1 MVHYYCFIEDP
12 CNLQAGSRVFKVK
25 VGDGQHDQVKRVLVD
40 CYATDTNAF
49 FRLWDTDTDYFLASQ
64 LHTMPRD
71 HAHMSSELSVIVTDI
86 RTLYRNIISGTLDTI
101 KNPTYVTRNA
111 FRMMSILSP
120 SFFFKNLSARRA
132 THVPPVARKNL
143 SVRPCREDNI
153 AAVGF
158 ALMAL
163 LYWLGSLVGCWEN
176 AVL

>member
-25 VGDGQHDQVKRVLVD
+25 VGDSQKDQVKRVLLD

-49 FRLWDTDTDYFLASQ
+49 FRLWDADTDYFLAHQ
-64 LHTMPRD
+64 THTMPRD
-71 HAHMSSELSVIVTDI
+71 HASMSSGLNVIVTDI
-86 RTLYRNIISGTLDTI
+86 RTLYRNIVSGTLD
-101 KNPTYVTRNA
+101 NLRNSPNVTRNA

-120 SFFFKNLSARRA
+120 SFFLKNLSARRA
-132 THVPPVARKNL
+132 PSVPPVARKNL
-143 SVRPCREDNI
+143 SVRPCREDNL

>member
-25 VGDGQHDQVKRVLVD
+25 VGDSQRDQVKRVLVD
-40 CYATDTNAF
+40 CYATGTNAF
-49 FRLWDTDTDYFLASQ
+49 FRLWDADTDYFLDRQA
-64 LHTMPRD
+64 HTAPHDPAYRN
-71 HAHMSSELSVIVTDI
+71 SGLVVIVTDI
-86 RTLYRNIISGTLDTI
+86 RTLYRNILDGTLDTI
-101 KNPTYVTRNA
+101 SNPPQVAQNF

-120 SFFFKNLSARRA
+120 SFFFKNTTARRA

-143 SVRPCREDNI
+143 SVRPCKEDNI
-153 AAVGF
+153 AAIGF

-163 LYWLGSLVGCWEN
+163 LYWLGSLIGCWER

>member
-1 MVHYYCFIEDP
+1 MVHFYCFIEDP
-12 CNLQAGSRVFKVK
+12 CNLRAGSRVFKVK
-25 VGDGQHDQVKRVLVD
+25 VGDGQKDQIKKCLVD
-40 CYATDTNAF
+40 CYSTDTNAF
-49 FRLWDTDTDYFLASQ
+49 FRLWDADTDYFLAHQ
-64 LHTMPRD
+64 THTQPRD
-71 HAHMSSELSVIVTDI
+71 HAGMSSGLNVIVTDI
-86 RTLYRNIISGTLDTI
+86 RTLYRNIVSGSLDAIS
-101 KNPTYVTRNA
+101 NPPHVTRNA

-132 THVPPVARKNL
+132 PHVPPVARKNL

-153 AAVGF
+153 AAIGF

>member
-25 VGDGQHDQVKRVLVD
+25 VGYSQKDQIKRCLVD
-40 CYATDTNAF
+40 CYSSDTNAF
-49 FRLWDTDTDYFLASQ
+49 FRLWDDDTDYFLSHQ
-64 LHTMPRD
+64 THTAPRD
-71 HAHMSSELSVIVTDI
+71 HACMNSGLVVIVTDI
-86 RTLYRNIISGTLDTI
+86 RTLYRNILDGTLDSI
-101 KNPTYVTRNA
+101 SNPPQVARNV

-120 SFFFKNLSARRA
+120 SFFIKNLSARRA
-132 THVPPVARKNL
+132 TSVPPVARKNL
-143 SVRPCREDNI
+143 SVRPCREDTI
-153 AAVGF
+153 AAIGF

>member
-1 MVHYYCFIEDP
+1 MVHFYCFIEDP
-12 CNLQAGSRVFKVK
+12 RNLRAGSRVFKVK
-25 VGDGQHDQVKRVLVD
+25 VGDSQRDQVRRVLMD

-49 FRLWDTDTDYFLASQ
+49 FRLWDADSDYWLAQNQSIKAADLAAPNFGLNVVQ
-64 LHTMPRD
+64 
-71 HAHMSSELSVIVTDI
+71 TDI
-86 RTLYRNIISGTLDTI
+86 RTLYRNIVSGTLDSI

-120 SFFFKNLSARRA
+120 SFFLKNLSARRA

-143 SVRPCREDNI
+143 SVRPCREDTI
-153 AAVGF
+153 AAIGF

>member
-1 MVHYYCFIEDP
+1 MVQFYCFIEDP
-12 CNLQAGSRVFKVK
+12 CNLQAGSSVFKVK
-25 VGDGQHDQVKRVLVD
+25 VGDSQRDQVKRMLVD

-49 FRLWDTDTDYFLASQ
+49 FRLWDADTDYFLAHQ
-64 LHTMPRD
+64 THTAPRD
-71 HAHMSSELSVIVTDI
+71 HASMSSGLEVILTDI
-86 RTLYRNIISGTLDTI
+86 HTLYRNIVSSTLDSI
-101 KNPTYVTRNA
+101 SNPPQVARNL

-120 SFFFKNLSARRA
+120 SFHLKNLSARRA

-143 SVRPCREDNI
+143 SVRPCREDSI
-153 AAVGF
+153 AAIGF

>member
-25 VGDGQHDQVKRVLVD
+25 VGDSQKDQVKRVLLD

-49 FRLWDTDTDYFLASQ
+49 FRLWDADTDYFLAHQ
-64 LHTMPRD
+64 THTMPRD
-71 HAHMSSELSVIVTDI
+71 HASMSSGLNVIVTDI
-86 RTLYRNIISGTLDTI
+86 RKFYRNIVSGTLDSI
-101 KNPTYVTRNA
+101 SNPTFVTRNA
-111 FRMMSILSP
+111 FRMMSLLYP
-120 SFFFKNLSARRA
+120 SFFIKNLSARRA
-132 THVPPVARKNL
+132 PHVPPVARKNL
-143 SVRPCREDNI
+143 SVRPCREDNL

>member
-1 MVHYYCFIEDP
+1 MVHFFCFIEDP
-12 CNLQAGSRVFKVK
+12 CNLQAGSSVFKVK
-25 VGDGQHDQVKRVLVD
+25 VGDGQRDQVKRMLVD

-49 FRLWDTDTDYFLASQ
+49 FRLWDADTDYFLSHQ
-64 LHTMPRD
+64 THTKPRD
-71 HAHMSSELSVIVTDI
+71 HASMSSGLDVIVTDI
-86 RTLYRNIISGTLDTI
+86 HTLYRNIVSGSLD
-101 KNPTYVTRNA
+101 NLRNSHNVARNA

-120 SFFFKNLSARRA
+120 SFFLKNFSARRA
-132 THVPPVARKNL
+132 THVPAVARKNL

>member
-25 VGDGQHDQVKRVLVD
+25 VGDSQRDQVKRVQVD
-40 CYATDTNAF
+40 CYATGTNAF
-49 FRLWDTDTDYFLASQ
+49 FRLWDADTDYFLASQ
-64 LHTMPRD
+64 TNTAPRD
-71 HAHMSSELSVIVTDI
+71 HADMNSGLCVIVTDI
-86 RTLYRNIISGTLDTI
+86 RTLYRNIVSGTLDSI
-101 KNPTYVTRNA
+101 SNPPQVTRNL

-120 SFFFKNLSARRA
+120 LFFLENLSARRA
-132 THVPPVARKNL
+132 THVPPVKRQNL
-143 SVRPCREDNI
+143 SVRPCSEDSI

>member
-1 MVHYYCFIEDP
+1 MVHFYCFIEDP

-25 VGDGQHDQVKRVLVD
+25 VGDSQRDQVKRVLVD

-49 FRLWDTDTDYFLASQ
+49 FRLWDADTDYFLASQ
-64 LHTMPRD
+64 LHTKPRD
-71 HAHMSSELSVIVTDI
+71 HAGMNSGLDVIVTDL
-86 RTLYRNIISGTLDTI
+86 RTLYRHILDGNLDSI

-120 SFFFKNLSARRA
+120 SFFLKNLSARRA
-132 THVPPVARKNL
+132 PSVPPVARKNL

-153 AAVGF
+153 AAIGF

>member
-1 MVHYYCFIEDP
+1 MVHFYCFIEDP

-25 VGDGQHDQVKRVLVD
+25 VGDSQRDQVKRVLVD
-40 CYATDTNAF
+40 CYSTDTNAF
-49 FRLWDTDTDYFLASQ
+49 FRLWDDDTDYFLASQ
-64 LHTMPRD
+64 THSQPRD
-71 HAHMSSELSVIVTDI
+71 YASMSSGLIVIVTDI
-86 RTLYRNIISGTLDTI
+86 RTLYRNIVTGTIDSIS
-101 KNPTYVTRNA
+101 NPTNVARNA
-111 FRMMSILSP
+111 FRMMSMLSP
-120 SFFFKNLSARRA
+120 SFLLKNHPARRA

-143 SVRPCREDNI
+143 SVRPCREDTI

>member
-1 MVHYYCFIEDP
+1 MVHFFCFIENP

-25 VGDGQHDQVKRVLVD
+25 VGDGQRDQVKRMLVD

-49 FRLWDTDTDYFLASQ
+49 FRLWDADTDYFLAHQ
-64 LHTMPRD
+64 THTAPHD
-71 HAHMSSELSVIVTDI
+71 HASMSSGLEVILTDI
-86 RTLYRNIISGTLDTI
+86 HTLYRNIVSGTLDSI
-101 KNPTYVTRNA
+101 SNPPQVAQNL

-120 SFFFKNLSARRA
+120 SFFLKNFSALRA